1 MYISESG
8 NLDAEEKR
16 EEDNGAGGGKNSEG
30 KNGEIQGA

>member
-16 EEDNGAGGGKNSEG
+16 EEDNGGGENSEE
-30 KNGEIQGA
+30 KKGEILGA